1 MSHRAGKRKKAK
13 GAKAEVQPEAESP
26 KKRTLA
32 LLLRRPVTLVA
43 IAGLLLL
50 LVMTLVNGRTPP
62 RITLIN
68 RTGEPLREIRV
79 EYPGGVAEVPGT
91 VADGGKGSLLL
102 RPNPAD
108 PKPPGSGQ
116 IKLTYHVGDGPR
128 NLFVS
133 RIHGQAYGAHDVLTI
148 VREPDGKIVAM
159 PEQPGGGGFRF
170 RDILRRVGIN
180 L

>member
-1 MSHRAGKRKKAK
+1 MSHRSGKRKKAK

-43 IAGLLLL
+43 IAGLLVL

-68 RTGEPLREIRV
+68 RTGEPLREIRI
-79 EYPGGVAEVPGT
+79 EYPGAAAEVPGD

-108 PKPPGSGQ
+108 PKPPGSGP
-116 IKLTYHVGDGPR
+116 ITITYKVGDGPPNR
-128 NLFVS
+128 FFS
-133 RIHGQAYGAHDVLTI
+133 RVHGQSYGAHDVLTI

-159 PEQPGGGGFRF
+159 PQQEGGGVGFRAL
-170 RDILRRVGIN
+170 LRRVGIN